1 MLAETSTTQ
10 LVLVNELTDAINY
23 YYIFSWSVL
32 ASMDSRQRSTP
43 KALQEEPEKLSMRE
57 IFAKTY
63 RDNPPDFTVKRDIA
77 NKYGVT
83 YFFIM
88 ITAQYYSKFP
98 LEIYAEANDL
108 T

>member
-1 MLAETSTTQ
+1 
-10 LVLVNELTDAINY
+10 
-23 YYIFSWSVL
+23 
-32 ASMDSRQRSTP
+32 MDSRQRSTP

-108 T
+108 TWWYTCSSFLNSYLHNNFGLHDFDLVIT